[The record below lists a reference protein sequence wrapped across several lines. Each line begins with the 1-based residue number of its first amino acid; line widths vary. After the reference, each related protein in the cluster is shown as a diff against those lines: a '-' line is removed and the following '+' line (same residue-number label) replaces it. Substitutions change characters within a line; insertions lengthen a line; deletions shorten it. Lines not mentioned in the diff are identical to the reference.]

1 MLQISATM
9 SNYFQYNIIIYCV
22 WPINVDLPGL
32 WLSLKAWCFDLLS
45 TITLPQDFNFAIID
59 MLYLTQLYGP
69 CNCPESSLLKV
80 VVFFTPILES
90 CWIWHTCIY
99 ITIFSVQRSL
109 FGLILFNLLLEFMLY
124 LTYFSLF
131 LVQRVLS
138 SSILFD
144 FQLIPM
150 SMLITSLAQGSL
162 RSSSRRARVPSLP
175 LVKLMQTLSWKKGIS
190 WPLGNT
196 SLRSEVLRATL
207 MVRSMGLVTTWE
219 WYIWGKIFL

>member
-1 MLQISATM
+1 M
-9 SNYFQYNIIIYCV
+9 SPCV
-22 WPINVDLPGL
+22 MTVLEVMMFWPI
-32 WLSLKAWCFDLLS
+32 S
-45 TITLPQDFNFAIID
+45 TITLPQDFNSAVFD
-59 MLYLTQLYGP
+59 LVGWSK
-69 CNCPESSLLKV
+69 NSLLKV
-80 VVFFTPILES
+80 VGFFPPIFES

-99 ITIFSVQRSL
+99 IELYFLFRDPSL
-109 FGLILFNLLLEFMLY
+109 ASFCLTFLLEFMLY

-131 LVQRVLS
+131 LVQRVLC

-162 RSSSRRARVPSLP
+162 RSNSRCARVPSLL

-190 WPLGNT
+190 WPLGSM

-219 WYIWGKIFL
+219 WYIWGKIFLVQFF

>member
-1 MLQISATM
+1 ML
-9 SNYFQYNIIIYCV
+9 N
-22 WPINVDLPGL
+22 
-32 WLSLKAWCFDLLS
+32 
-45 TITLPQDFNFAIID
+45 
-59 MLYLTQLYGP
+59 LTYM
-69 CNCPESSLLKV
+69 
-80 VVFFTPILES
+80 
-90 CWIWHTCIY
+90 HIY

-109 FGLILFNLLLEFMLY
+109 FGLILFNLLPEFMLY

-131 LVQRVLS
+131 LVQRVLC

-162 RSSSRRARVPSLP
+162 RSSSRCARVPSLP
-175 LVKLMQTLSWKKGIS
+175 LVKLGQTLSWKKGIS
-190 WPLGNT
+190 WPLGSM

-219 WYIWGKIFL
+219 WYIWGKIFFVQFYSALKFIFSKKCLNFLCISDRLYHLCVAWKRNGVHRGCPLSEGLWTDRFSRR

>member
-1 MLQISATM
+1 M
-9 SNYFQYNIIIYCV
+9 

-32 WLSLKAWCFDLLS
+32 WLSLKSWCFDLLS

-80 VVFFTPILES
+80 VVFFYSHT
-90 CWIWHTCIY
+90 WIMLNLTYMHIY

-109 FGLILFNLLLEFMLY
+109 FGLILFNLLPEFMLY

-131 LVQRVLS
+131 LVQRVLC

-150 SMLITSLAQGSL
+150 FMLITSLAQGSL
-162 RSSSRRARVPSLP
+162 RSNSRRARVPSLP

-196 SLRSEVLRATL
+196 SLRLEVLRATL
-207 MVRSMGLVTTWE
+207 MVRSMGLGTTWE
-219 WYIWGKIFL
+219 WYIWGKIFWYSFIQL